1 MLPTAH
7 DYAPEQQ
14 HAAQLWRENR
24 LYMFIPMMH
33 NRLGIRDYCVYF
45 PSVRAALSALI
56 KGIALAYDASTN
68 GKKLIIS
75 ARKGRRTY
83 HLHENK
89 PR

>member
-56 KGIALAYDASTN
+56 KEIALAFDMKASN
-68 GKKLIIS
+68 M
-75 ARKGRRTY
+75 R
-83 HLHENK
+83 
-89 PR
+89 

>member
-56 KGIALAYDASTN
+56 KEIVLAFDMKASN
-68 GKKLIIS
+68 M
-75 ARKGRRTY
+75 R
-83 HLHENK
+83 
-89 PR
+89 